1 MEIKDKVI
9 IVTGASQ
16 GIGEATSKLL
26 GSMGAKIVLAARSGD
41 LLKGLEENI
50 PGSFAVV
57 ADMTK
62 DMDIQN
68 LVKQTMEKFG
78 RIDILVNNAGQGMH
92 GFSVADTPVEK
103 YRDLMELNVFGVV
116 EMMQAVVPIMKKQ
129 NGGAIINVSSM
140 LSKLKIPMVAAYSS
154 TKYALNAISFIARKE
169 LAPYGITVSVVLPKM
184 TETNF
189 MRNSIRKTPQTG
201 YQTGGSPNQADQRQ
215 MPAADKADD
224 VAQKIVEVIRTGEE
238 EVTL

>member
-1 MEIKDKVI
+1 MEIKDKIV

-16 GIGEATSKLL
+16 GIGEAASRML
-26 GSMGAKIVLAARSGD
+26 GGLGAKVVLAARSED
-41 LLKGLEENI
+41 LLKKLESDI

-57 ADMTK
+57 TDMMKTA
-62 DMDIQN
+62 DIQN

-92 GFSVADTPVEK
+92 GFSVENTPIEK
-103 YRDLMELNVFGVV
+103 YKEIMELNVFSVV

-129 NGGAIINVSSM
+129 NGGTIVNISSM
-140 LSKLKIPMVAAYSS
+140 LSKMKIPMLAAYSS
-154 TKYALNAISFIARKE
+154 TKYALNAVSFIARKE

-189 MRNSIRKTPQTG
+189 MKNSIRSPPQTENH
-201 YQTGGSPNQADQRQ
+201 QNQANQGPQRQ
-215 MPAADKADD
+215 MPSSDTAET
-224 VAQKIVEVIRTGEE
+224 VAQKIVEIIRTGEE
-238 EVTL
+238 EVSL